1 MSGYMAV
8 TVGTEEA
15 VKDMDTVEDEHSMIG
30 KDAVVDEEIPAS
42 GSESIVVLEYPG
54 AVVAKCLSELTED
67 LSEPELTVCLLEAAV
82 CPLEAVVCSL

>member
-1 MSGYMAV
+1 MGMSGYMGV

-15 VKDMDTVEDEHSMIG
+15 VKDMDTVEDEHSMMG
-30 KDAVVDEEIPAS
+30 KDAVVDEDAG
-42 GSESIVVLEYPG
+42 GSESTVVVEYPG

-67 LSEPELTVCLLEAAV
+67 LSEPELTVCLLEAAM